1 MKDYMDA
8 VKAAGIG
15 RTPQLCQD
23 ALIEMLEELF
33 AGKKYNGQQGR
44 KPLNIYK
51 QDLPVPEDYD
61 ADVDTDA
68 AAAPYI
74 VARMTGGAIKDE
86 SGPQTVE
93 FSLIV
98 CAYDEGGAREGY
110 QDVANIKEDIVQ
122 HADLQNLYPG
132 TGLAYIER
140 LSQYMASTGKS
151 YRSHYAT
158 IKSWIAQDFQKK
170 PASKYDYDYTYEEG
184 ECL

>member
-93 FSLIV
+93 FKSGHVGMVQRRIGSSSSHTVTERGRPRWRNKDGKVEKLV
-98 CAYDEGGAREGY
+98 TMGSPSATAMHSTVWPYVEPEVTEYLYDRLMEQTERVIARAKARKG
-110 QDVANIKEDIVQ
+110 
-122 HADLQNLYPG
+122 
-132 TGLAYIER
+132 
-140 LSQYMASTGKS
+140 
-151 YRSHYAT
+151 
-158 IKSWIAQDFQKK
+158 
-170 PASKYDYDYTYEEG
+170 
-184 ECL
+184 

>member
-1 MKDYMDA
+1 
-8 VKAAGIG
+8 
-15 RTPQLCQD
+15 
-23 ALIEMLEELF
+23 MLEKGL
-33 AGKKYNGQQGR
+33 
-44 KPLNIYK
+44 
-51 QDLPVPEDYD
+51 LPVPEDYD

-122 HADLQNLYPG
+122 RVCTRPYFGGAFTILKPVVWAMQQDDTHPYYFGACTLTCTAPAMTQDTELE
-132 TGLAYIER
+132 GLV
-140 LSQYMASTGKS
+140 
-151 YRSHYAT
+151 
-158 IKSWIAQDFQKK
+158 
-170 PASKYDYDYTYEEG
+170 
-184 ECL
+184 

>member
-98 CAYDEGGAREGY
+98 CAYDEGGAREG
-110 QDVANIKEDIVQ
+110 
-122 HADLQNLYPG
+122 
-132 TGLAYIER
+132 
-140 LSQYMASTGKS
+140 
-151 YRSHYAT
+151 
-158 IKSWIAQDFQKK
+158 
-170 PASKYDYDYTYEEG
+170 
-184 ECL
+184 

>member
-33 AGKKYNGQQGR
+33 TGKKYNGQQGR
-44 KPLNIYK
+44 KPLKIYK

-110 QDVANIKEDIVQ
+110 QDVANIKRG
-122 HADLQNLYPG
+122 HCTAGLYEALFRRCVHHPETRRMG
-132 TGLAYIER
+132 
-140 LSQYMASTGKS
+140 
-151 YRSHYAT
+151 YA
-158 IKSWIAQDFQKK
+158 A
-170 PASKYDYDYTYEEG
+170 G
-184 ECL
+184 

>member
-33 AGKKYNGQQGR
+33 TGKKYNGQQGR
-44 KPLNIYK
+44 KPLKIYK

-98 CAYDEGGAREGY
+98 KGGA
-110 QDVANIKEDIVQ
+110 NI
-122 HADLQNLYPG
+122 LYETSKRPIPK
-132 TGLAYIER
+132 TDFR
-140 LSQYMASTGKS
+140 RKSQAGNP
-151 YRSHYAT
+151 H
-158 IKSWIAQDFQKK
+158 
-170 PASKYDYDYTYEEG
+170 G
-184 ECL
+184 ECHA

>member
-1 MKDYMDA
+1 MDA

-110 QDVANIKEDIVQ
+110 ATK
-122 HADLQNLYPG
+122 LYVRG
-132 TGLAYIER
+132 IDGNRVVVSTLKSGAITGAV
-140 LSQYMASTGKS
+140 
-151 YRSHYAT
+151 
-158 IKSWIAQDFQKK
+158 DKK
-170 PASKYDYDYTYEEG
+170 HLTKV
-184 ECL
+184 

>member
-86 SGPQTVE
+86 SGPQRAE
-93 FSLIV
+93 
-98 CAYDEGGAREGY
+98 RER
-110 QDVANIKEDIVQ
+110 AIRMWRTSKRT
-122 HADLQNLYPG
+122 LYSGSVRGPIS
-132 TGLAYIER
+132 AV
-140 LSQYMASTGKS
+140 
-151 YRSHYAT
+151 RSP
-158 IKSWIAQDFQKK
+158 S
-170 PASKYDYDYTYEEG
+170 
-184 ECL
+184 

>member
-1 MKDYMDA
+1 MDA

-33 AGKKYNGQQGR
+33 TGKKYNGQQGR
-44 KPLNIYK
+44 KPLKIYK

-86 SGPQTVE
+86 
-93 FSLIV
+93 
-98 CAYDEGGAREGY
+98 GGAREGY

-122 HADLQNLYPG
+122 RVCTRPYFGGAFTILKPVVWAMQQDDTHPYYFGACTLTCTAPAMTQDTELE
-132 TGLAYIER
+132 GLV
-140 LSQYMASTGKS
+140 
-151 YRSHYAT
+151 
-158 IKSWIAQDFQKK
+158 
-170 PASKYDYDYTYEEG
+170 
-184 ECL
+184 

>member
-86 SGPQTVE
+86 SGPADGGVQLDRMRIRRGRSARGLSGCGE
-93 FSLIV
+93 HQRGH
-98 CAYDEGGAREGY
+98 CAAGLYEALFRRCVHHPETRRMGY
-110 QDVANIKEDIVQ
+110 A
-122 HADLQNLYPG
+122 AG
-132 TGLAYIER
+132 
-140 LSQYMASTGKS
+140 
-151 YRSHYAT
+151 
-158 IKSWIAQDFQKK
+158 
-170 PASKYDYDYTYEEG
+170 
-184 ECL
+184 